1 MKTAAACRP
10 LTSRQWRGHPLPDI
24 DATHSKD
31 ERGNVLIVAGSE
43 RNPGAAWLAG
53 VAALRAGAGRLTIA
67 TAPKAIPLIASSLP
81 EAMFLPLRASD
92 QLSACIERADSVVIG
107 PGWEAGA
114 TAKRWMRMFLAETRA
129 PMVIDA
135 GALYEWS
142 DVPAPRRCI
151 LTPHAGE
158 MAKLCGHS
166 RDYIEKN
173 PARLAADFA
182 RHAGVVLL
190 LKGPTSYIVEA
201 DGPVWLHDGG
211 HPGLGTSGSG
221 DVLAGCIGGLAA
233 RGLSP
238 LWAAAWGARLH
249 GLAGKYLA
257 RTLGGS
263 GYLAR
268 EIAAAIPQMMNAQLR

>member
-1 MKTAAACRP
+1 MKKIAAHCKP
-10 LTSRQWRGHPLPDI
+10 LTSRQWRQHPLPRI

-67 TAPKAIPLIASSLP
+67 IAPQAIPLIAPTLP
-81 EAMFLPLRASD
+81 EAMFLQLRASEK
-92 QLSACIERADSVVIG
+92 LHTCIESADSVVIG
-107 PGWEAGA
+107 PGWDADA
-114 TAKRWMRMFLAETRA
+114 SAARWVKTLMTQTRA
-129 PMVIDA
+129 PVVIDA
-135 GALYEWS
+135 GALHAWS
-142 DVPAPRRCI
+142 DVAAPARCI

-158 MAKLCGHS
+158 MAKLSGHTRS
-166 RDYIEKN
+166 YIEKN
-173 PARLAADFA
+173 PAQVASDFA
-182 RHAGVVLL
+182 RRAGVVLL
-190 LKGPTSYIVEA
+190 LKGPTSYLVEA
-201 DGPVWLHDGG
+201 DGPVWLHEGG

-249 GLAGKYLA
+249 GLAGKQLA
-257 RTLGGS
+257 RTIGGS

-268 EIAAAIPQMMNAQLR
+268 EIAAALPRVMQTQS